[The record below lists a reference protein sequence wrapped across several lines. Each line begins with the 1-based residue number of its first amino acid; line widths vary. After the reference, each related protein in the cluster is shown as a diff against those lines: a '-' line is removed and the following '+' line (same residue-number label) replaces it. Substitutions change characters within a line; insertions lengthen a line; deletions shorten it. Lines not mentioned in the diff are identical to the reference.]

1 MIILEILGQIVFWMV
16 MLVGILIIPV
26 GIPGTFLI
34 AGNTL
39 VYGWLTGFN
48 EITWTLIGILF
59 LLCILLEVFEFF
71 IGAATAV
78 KFGASR
84 QGMFGAI
91 VGGFVGA
98 VWATPLFPFIGTI
111 IGAFVGAFAGAS
123 LFEYLGTKDLQK
135 SLRVG
140 FGAFLGSLGGKL
152 TKIATAIAM
161 VVFVGFQMF

>member
-1 MIILEILGQIVFWMV
+1 
-16 MLVGILIIPV
+16 
-26 GIPGTFLI
+26 
-34 AGNTL
+34 
-39 VYGWLTGFN
+39 
-48 EITWTLIGILF
+48 
-59 LLCILLEVFEFF
+59 
-71 IGAATAV
+71 
-78 KFGASR
+78 
-84 QGMFGAI
+84 MFGAI

-152 TKIATAIAM
+152 TKMATAIAM
-161 VVFVGFQMF
+161 AVLVGFQMF